1 MRKSLLSLLV
11 LFVYSLVAFAQQ
23 GTEITWEGQSDW
35 SGVVEEA
42 EEISFTQGNWSI
54 QASKKTGSSKPTV
67 NKNSLDF
74 RSYAKNVVM
83 VGNSTENIG
92 KLVFHM
98 STQGKQ
104 QWAELTPSDGTV
116 TVDTENGLTIWEG
129 DAQFV
134 QFFVGADNTY
144 GTNTKK
150 NAGQFD
156 FSSVTA
162 YTAAELA
169 VTEPDPDPEPVPGFV
184 LYHAGYNGN
193 PGYIAFNGTEVG
205 AQGVLVTLPNIASY
219 EKARFAWQLVETET
233 EGEYKIKNVGTG
245 LYLGTCGYGQKPTA
259 VAEGNAPIYTKA
271 DYNGYTTF
279 NCPSGSYASS
289 GYAWLHVEKTNMLT
303 GWLQSSE
310 ASAFTV
316 QETSAIDEML
326 AQMAKAAELDS
337 LIAAAQTMKQ
347 NITGYTEYTDL
358 ITSADQFNS
367 NAKEMTPGEGTYEA
381 LLDGDPTTFFHSQ
394 WSTGWADK
402 MPHNLQVKLPGNEL
416 TELVVKYAARNNQ
429 GNYYNIPTAMNIY
442 GGTVDAEG
450 NVTWEETAFVT
461 LTAEAG
467 AYNNFDVEGI
477 GGRSGRFTINTGE
490 AVYTAFKFEVT
501 DTYYA
506 GDSRKFFSY
515 GEVQISAARE
525 VAPTVEASENQVLA
539 LDNAI
544 AKAQAAV
551 MGESDYDALI
561 AGINTA
567 MANIENGVEPEPDPE
582 LQAALNAAVADAQE
596 TLALRGP
603 GYPVA
608 EGESYNALNEAIA
621 TAQAVTYPTAAAVEA
636 LTTATHTYK
645 CATDVEMPAVNHK
658 YAFAFIYQGETKYY
672 LQNAHTQNVLKAY
685 VADEELGDTLI
696 FKCVE
701 ENDGKFTFTNSDGK
715 YVTLAQVY
723 KDWMDPC
730 VMGVADEKSELTD
743 VTFAKISNG
752 GTVAAADEAEL
763 FGCMAWYGLRGVHK
777 TSGDKVNGCMVVKHS
792 EGTFDGAGAPFYSDT
807 FTSAIKLID
816 LDVDPTLLTSVTPAT
831 TDTLEALPEQVVFT
845 FDKNVQEVTS
855 VRLRHNGWGGMRG
868 TELVGE
874 EGLVVTN
881 ADTVTVNVPASLVQG
896 KTQMSL
902 TLMGTAVDGGALSDG
917 ENGEMVVVQYQYT
930 PNPARYV
937 FTEANPADSSTV
949 EKLDSIIV
957 TFQHPAE
964 GLTGGFAKDVVLN
977 VLGADSTVVTT
988 AKIDFDMVT
997 NDGWNNNALIT
1008 LVEPVTANGTYTI
1021 TVPKATVFDDKFNE
1035 MFEDY
1040 GVADFGAI
1048 YNPEFTLTYTVEA
1061 EEVDT
1066 VATFMYET
1074 VSPENGSTVN
1084 RLDVITLHFPDNIPA
1099 MDYEY
1104 PVTVYNEAGDS
1115 ITNATLYWA
1124 NYPNGDVTLTLAN
1137 PITTAGTYTITVDE
1151 GMIWNS
1157 KLDFDADDYGVSTGA
1172 KYNPEFTLTYTVEEA
1187 SFEEYP
1193 VNFPREQVRTRTD
1206 RWLNSISLTAEG
1218 EAEQTLTVDGQ
1229 HPYNDLTEDES
1240 SVLSVPAGATLT
1252 AAFNYSGIWM
1262 HGYVYIDL
1270 DNDKQ
1275 FSFNEG
1281 STTQTGTDLLTFSFY
1296 SGDFSSDNAGYN
1308 SLGTYITGNSRN
1320 VLNPPTFTAPTT
1332 PGNYRIR
1339 FKVDWNSV
1347 DAGGQK
1353 ALDGTCTGENGILA
1367 NGGYIVDAI
1376 LSVVGTGTG
1385 INAATLDENA
1395 KVYTL
1400 DGRRVIVNGKLNRG
1414 FYIIN
1419 GQKTFVK

>member
-23 GTEITWEGQSDW
+23 GTEITWSGQSDW
-35 SGVVEEA
+35 SGVA
-42 EEISFTQGNWSI
+42 ANAQQISYVQGDWSI
-54 QASKKTGSSKPTV
+54 QASKESGATVPTV
-67 NKNSLDF
+67 NKDYNDC
-74 RSYAKNVVM
+74 RVYAKGVVM
-83 VGNSTENIG
+83 MMNTAEPIG
-92 KLVFHM
+92 KLVFHI
-98 STQGKQ
+98 SAQGKKR
-104 QWAELTPSDGTV
+104 WTTITPSQGVITEDFENSTITWEANGEEVQYLMLSVGDKVTLGTDGTS
-116 TVDTENGLTIWEG
+116 
-129 DAQFV
+129 
-134 QFFVGADNTY
+134 
-144 GTNTKK
+144 K
-150 NAGQFD
+150 AGQFD

-162 YTAAELA
+162 YTKAELT
-169 VTEPDPDPEPVPGFV
+169 VTEPDPDPEPVPSFV

-193 PGYIAFNGTEVG
+193 PGYIAFNGTEAG
-205 AQGVLVTLPNIASY
+205 AEGILVPLSNIASY
-219 EKARFAWQLVETET
+219 DKERFAWQLVETET
-233 EGEYKIKNVGTG
+233 EGEYKIKNVGTD
-245 LYLGTCGYGQKPTA
+245 LFLGVAGWYQTPTA
-259 VAEGNAPIYTKA
+259 VAEENAPIYTKA

-279 NCPSGSYASS
+279 NCPSGSYGPGWS
-289 GYAWLHVEKTNMLT
+289 WLHVGSNYKLT
-303 GWLQSSE
+303 GWSQSAD
-310 ASAFTV
+310 ASWFTV
-316 QETSAIDEML
+316 QETSAIDEL
-326 AQMAKAAELDS
+326 LSQMAKAAELDAA
-337 LIAAAQTMKQ
+337 IAAAQTMKQ

-367 NAKEMTPGEGTYEA
+367 NAKETTPGEGTYEA

-394 WSTGWADK
+394 WKSGWEDK
-402 MPHNLQVKLPGNEL
+402 MPHDLQVKLPGNEL

-429 GNYYNIPTAMNIY
+429 GNYQNIPTAMMIY
-442 GGTVDAEG
+442 GGTVDTEG
-450 NVTWEETAFVT
+450 NVTWEETAFDT

-467 AYNNFDVEGI
+467 SYTRTDVEGI
-477 GGRSGRFTINTGE
+477 GGLSGHFTINTGE
-490 AVYTAFKFEVT
+490 TVYTAFKFAVT

-506 GDSRKFFSY
+506 GRTEKFFTY
-515 GEVQISAARE
+515 GEFQISAARE

-544 AKAQAAV
+544 AKAEAAV

-561 AGINTA
+561 AGLNTA

-596 TLALRGP
+596 TIALRGP

-608 EGESYNALNEAIA
+608 EGESYTALNEAIA

-658 YAFAFIYQGETKYY
+658 YAFAITYQGETKYY

-696 FKCVE
+696 FKCVA

-715 YVTLAQVY
+715 YVTLTQAY

-730 VMGVADEKSELTD
+730 VMGVADETSELTD

-752 GTVAAADEAEL
+752 GNVTAANEAEL
-763 FGCMAWYGLRGVHK
+763 FGCMAWYGLRGVNAS
-777 TSGDKVNGCMVVKHS
+777 SGDKVNGCMVVKHS
-792 EGTFDGAGAPFYSDT
+792 EGTFDGAAAPYYTDN

-816 LDVDPTLLTSVTPAT
+816 LGIDPTLLTSVTPAT

-881 ADTVTVNVPASLVQG
+881 ADTVTVNVPANLVQG
-896 KTQMSL
+896 VTQMSL
-902 TLMGTAVDGGALSDG
+902 TVMGTAIDGGALSDG
-917 ENGEMVVVQYQYT
+917 VNGEMVVVQYQYT
-930 PNPARYV
+930 PNPARFLFV
-937 FTEANPADSSTV
+937 EANPADSSTV

-957 TFQHPAE
+957 TFEHPAG
-964 GLTGGFAKDVVLN
+964 GLTGGFAKDVVLE
-977 VLGADSTVVTT
+977 VLDAESNVVTT
-988 AKIDFDMVT
+988 ATIDFDMVT
-997 NDGWNNNALIT
+997 NDGWNTNALIT
-1008 LVEPVTANGTYTI
+1008 LAEPVTTNGTYTI
-1021 TVPKATVFDDKFNE
+1021 TVPKATVFDENYNE
-1035 MFEDY
+1035 NFEDY
-1040 GVADFGAI
+1040 GVADWGAI

-1061 EEVDT
+1061 AEDT

-1074 VSPENGSTVN
+1074 VNPENGSTVD
-1084 RLDVITLHFPDNIPA
+1084 RLDVITLHFPDNVPA

-1124 NYPNGDVTLTLAN
+1124 FYPGADITLTLTN
-1137 PITTAGTYTITVDE
+1137 PITTDGTYTITLDE

-1157 KLDFDADDYGVSTGA
+1157 KLNLETEDYGVSAGA
-1172 KYNPEFTLTYTVEEA
+1172 KYNPEFTLTYTVEAGEV
-1187 SFEEYP
+1187 EEYP
-1193 VNFPREQVRTRTD
+1193 INFDKDAYHTGGSDGTRI
-1206 RWLNSISLTAEG
+1206 LNSISLTCSSNPD
-1218 EAEQTLTVDGQ
+1218 QLVSLDGTKKAYQ
-1229 HPYNDLTEDES
+1229 DLTDQSFTIE
-1240 SVLSVPAGATLT
+1240 AGEEVTVT
-1252 AAFNYSGIWM
+1252 ANYTGSWM
-1262 HGYVYIDL
+1262 HTYVYIDL

-1275 FSFNEG
+1275 FSFNNG
-1281 STTQTGTDLLTFSFY
+1281 ADQTGTELLGWTY
-1296 SGDFSSDNAGYN
+1296 IGGYN
-1308 SLGTYITGNSRN
+1308 NEGVAKGQNADPQTPMTFTVNAQPGTYRMRLKIDWDNQDPGGCTLSTNHI
-1320 VLNPPTFTAPTT
+1320 LN
-1332 PGNYRIR
+1332 
-1339 FKVDWNSV
+1339 
-1347 DAGGQK
+1347 
-1353 ALDGTCTGENGILA
+1353 
-1367 NGGYIVDAI
+1367 NGGTIVDMT
-1376 LSVVGTGTG
+1376 LVVTESTG
-1385 INAATLDENA
+1385 INAATLDKDA

-1400 DGRRVIVNGKLNRG
+1400 DGRRVFVNGKLNRG

>member
-11 LFVYSLVAFAQQ
+11 LFVYSLVAFAQE
-23 GTEITWEGQSDW
+23 GTEITWSGHSVW
-35 SGVVEEA
+35 SGVVEKA
-42 EEISFTQGNWSI
+42 AQISYAQGDWSI
-54 QASKKTGSSKPTV
+54 QASKGDGSTNPTV
-67 NKNSLDF
+67 NETSNDC
-74 RSYAKNVVM
+74 RVYAKGVVM
-83 VGNSTENIG
+83 ISNEAGIG
-92 KLVFHM
+92 KLVFHI
-98 STQGKQ
+98 SAAGKKR
-104 QWAELTPSDGTV
+104 WTTITPSEGVITEDFEHSTITWEANGADVKLLMLGVGEKATLGTDGTS
-116 TVDTENGLTIWEG
+116 
-129 DAQFV
+129 
-134 QFFVGADNTY
+134 
-144 GTNTKK
+144 K
-150 NAGQFD
+150 AGQFD

-169 VTEPDPDPEPVPGFV
+169 VTEPDPEPEPVPGFV

-205 AQGVLVTLPNIASY
+205 AQGVLVTLPNVPSY
-219 EKARFAWQLVETET
+219 DKARFAWQLVETDT
-233 EGEYKIKNVGTG
+233 EGKFKIKNVSTG
-245 LYLGTCGYGQKPTA
+245 LFLGLAGWNQKPTA
-259 VAEGNAPIYTKA
+259 VAEENAPIYTKA

-279 NCPSGSYASS
+279 NCPTGSYAYNGSPS
-289 GYAWLHVEKTNMLT
+289 GYGWLHVDKSNTLT
-303 GWLQSSE
+303 GWQQNNS
-310 ASAFTV
+310 ASWFTV
-316 QETSAIDEML
+316 QETSVIDGVP
-326 AQMAKAAELDS
+326 AQLAKAAELDAA
-337 LIAAAQTMKQ
+337 IAAAQDMKR
-347 NITGYTEYTDL
+347 NITGYTEYTDY

-367 NAKEMTPGEGTYEA
+367 NAKETTPGEGTYEA

-402 MPHNLQVKLPGNEL
+402 MPHDLQVKLPGNEL
-416 TELVVKYAARNNQ
+416 TELVVRYAARNNS
-429 GNYYNIPTAMNIY
+429 GNYLNIPTAMDIY

-450 NVTWEETAFVT
+450 NVTWEETPFT
-461 LTAEAG
+461 SLTAEDG

-490 AVYTAFKFEVT
+490 TVYTAFKFAVT

-515 GEVQISAARE
+515 GEFQICSARE
-525 VAPTVEASENQVLA
+525 VAPSVEASETQVLA
-539 LDNAI
+539 LDYAV
-544 AKAQAAV
+544 AQAEAAQLGV
-551 MGESDYDALI
+551 SDYDALI

-567 MANIENGVEPEPDPE
+567 MENIENGVEPEPIPE
-582 LQAALNAAVADAQE
+582 VQAALTAALADAQE
-596 TLALRGP
+596 TIALRGP

-608 EGESYNALNEAIA
+608 EGESYNALNAAIA
-621 TAQAVTYPTAAAVEA
+621 TAQALTYPLPADVDALTAAVR
-636 LTTATHTYK
+636 TYK
-645 CATDVEMPAVNHK
+645 CARDVEMPALNHK
-658 YAFAFIYQGETKYY
+658 YAFAITYQGETKYY
-672 LQNAHTQNVLKAY
+672 LQNAHTANVLRPY
-685 VADEELGDTLI
+685 VAEEELGDTLI

-701 ENDGKFTFTNSDGK
+701 ENEGKFTFTNSDGK
-715 YVTLAQVY
+715 YLTITQPEKSWYSTVCT
-723 KDWMDPC
+723 
-730 VMGVADEKSELTD
+730 GVADEKGETTD
-743 VTFAKISNG
+743 VTFEKIYSSNANA
-752 GTVAAADEAEL
+752 VAPADETEL
-763 FGCMAWYGLRGVHK
+763 FGLLSWYGVRAYNSSNVPQYGYF
-777 TSGDKVNGCMVVKHS
+777 TVKHS
-792 EGTFDGAGAPFYSDT
+792 ENAFDGAAAPYYNVN

-816 LDVDPTLLTSVTPAT
+816 LGIDPTLLTSVTPAT

-845 FDKNVQEVTS
+845 FEKDVQEVTS

-874 EGLVVTN
+874 EGLVVT
-881 ADTVTVNVPASLVQG
+881 DSTTVTVNVPASLVQG
-896 KTQMSL
+896 LTQMSL

-957 TFQHPAE
+957 TFQHPTE

-977 VLGADSTVVTT
+977 VLRADSTVVTT

-1008 LVEPVTANGTYTI
+1008 LAEPVTENGTYTI
-1021 TVPKATVFDDKFNE
+1021 TVPEATVFDDKFND

-1040 GVADFGAI
+1040 GVADQGAI
-1048 YNPEFTLTYTVEA
+1048 YNPEFTLTYTVEG

-1066 VATFMYET
+1066 AATFMYET

-1124 NYPNGDVTLTLAN
+1124 YYPSGDVTLTLTN
-1137 PITTAGTYTITVDE
+1137 PITTAGTYTLTVDE

-1157 KLDFDADDYGVSTGA
+1157 KLNTEADDYGVSTGA

-1187 SFEEYP
+1187 PFEEYP
-1193 VNFPREQVRTRTD
+1193 VNFDKDAYHNRAD
-1206 RWLNSISLTAEG
+1206 RRLNSISLTGGSG
-1218 EAEQTLTVDGQ
+1218 EQQTISLDGSKKAYQ
-1229 HPYNDLTEDES
+1229 DLTDQTFTIAS
-1240 SVLSVPAGATLT
+1240 GDQVTVQA
-1252 AAFNYSGIWM
+1252 NYTGEWM
-1262 HGYVYIDL
+1262 HAYVYVDL
-1270 DNDKQ
+1270 DNDKL
-1275 FSFNEG
+1275 FSFNNG
-1281 STTQTGTDLLTFSFY
+1281 ADQTGTELLGWTY
-1296 SGDFSSDNAGYN
+1296 IAGYN
-1308 SLGTYITGNSRN
+1308 NEGVAKGQN
-1320 VLNPPTFTAPTT
+1320 VNPNTPMTFTVNAE
-1332 PGNYRIR
+1332 PGEYRMRVKI
-1339 FKVDWNSV
+1339 DWDNQ
-1347 DAGGQK
+1347 DPGGCV
-1353 ALDGTCTGENGILA
+1353 LSSNHILN
-1367 NGGYIVDAI
+1367 NGGHIVDVTLDVTA
-1376 LSVVGTGTG
+1376 GTG
-1385 INAATLDENA
+1385 INAATLDKNA

>member
-11 LFVYSLVAFAQQ
+11 LFVYSLVAFAQE
-23 GTEITWEGQSDW
+23 GTEITWSGQSDW
-35 SGVVEEA
+35 SGVA
-42 EEISFTQGNWSI
+42 ANAQQISYVQGDWSI
-54 QASKKTGSSKPTV
+54 QASKESGATVPTV
-67 NKNSLDF
+67 NKDYNDC
-74 RSYAKNVVM
+74 RVYAKGVVM
-83 VGNSTENIG
+83 MMNTAEPIG
-92 KLVFHM
+92 KLVFHI
-98 STQGKQ
+98 SAQGKKR
-104 QWAELTPSDGTV
+104 WTTITPSQGVITEDFENSTITWEANGEEVQYLMLSVGDKVTLGTDGTS
-116 TVDTENGLTIWEG
+116 
-129 DAQFV
+129 
-134 QFFVGADNTY
+134 
-144 GTNTKK
+144 K
-150 NAGQFD
+150 AGQFD

-162 YTAAELA
+162 YTKAELT
-169 VTEPDPDPEPVPGFV
+169 VTEPDPDPEPVPSFV

-219 EKARFAWQLVETET
+219 EKARFAWQLIETET

-259 VAEGNAPIYTKA
+259 VAEENAPIYTKA

-303 GWLQSSE
+303 GWLQNNS
-310 ASAFTV
+310 ASWFTV

-515 GEVQISAARE
+515 GEFQISAARE
-525 VAPTVEASENQVLA
+525 VAPTVEASENQILA

-544 AKAQAAV
+544 AKAEAAV

-567 MANIENGVEPEPDPE
+567 IANIENGVEPEPDPE
-582 LQAALNAAVADAQE
+582 LQAALDAAVADAQE

-608 EGESYNALNEAIA
+608 EGESYTALNEAIV

-645 CATDVEMPAVNHK
+645 CATDVEMPALNHK

-696 FKCVE
+696 FKCVA
-701 ENDGKFTFTNSDGK
+701 ENEGKFTFANSDGK
-715 YVTLAQVY
+715 YVTLTQAY

-730 VMGVADEKSELTD
+730 VMGVADATSELTD

-752 GTVAAADEAEL
+752 GNVTAADEAEL
-763 FGCMAWYGLRGVHK
+763 FGCMAWYGLRGVNK
-777 TSGDKVNGCMVVKHS
+777 STGDNVNGCMVVKHS
-792 EGTFDGAGAPFYSDT
+792 EGTFDGAAAPYYTDN

-816 LDVDPTLLTSVTPAT
+816 LGIDPTFLTNVTPAT

-845 FDKNVQEVTS
+845 FEKEVQEVTS

-874 EGLVVTN
+874 EGLVVTEAN
-881 ADTVTVNVPASLVQG
+881 TVTVNVPASSVQG
-896 KTQMSL
+896 VTQMSL
-902 TLMGTAVDGGALSDG
+902 TVMGTAIDGGALSDG

-930 PNPARYV
+930 PNPARFV
-937 FTEANPADSSTV
+937 FVEANPADSSTV

-957 TFQHPAE
+957 TFEHPAG
-964 GLTGGFAKDVVLN
+964 GLTGGFAKDVELEVLDAESN
-977 VLGADSTVVTT
+977 VVTT
-988 AKIDFDMVT
+988 ATLAIDSVT
-997 NDGWNNNALIT
+997 NEGWNSNALII
-1008 LVEPVTANGTYTI
+1008 LAEPVTTNGTYTI
-1021 TVPKATVFDDKFNE
+1021 TVPEATVYDEKYNDL
-1035 MFEDY
+1035 FEDY
-1040 GVADFGAI
+1040 GVTDLGAI

-1074 VSPENGSTVN
+1074 VDPENGSTVN
-1084 RLDVITLHFPDNIPA
+1084 RLDVITLHFPENVPA

-1124 NYPNGDVTLTLAN
+1124 NYPNGDITLTLTN

-1187 SFEEYP
+1187 PFVEYA
-1193 VNFPREQVRTRTD
+1193 VNFDKDAYQTHSERI
-1206 RWLNSISLTAEG
+1206 LNSI
-1218 EAEQTLTVDGQ
+1218 
-1229 HPYNDLTEDES
+1229 
-1240 SVLSVPAGATLT
+1240 TLT
-1252 AAFNYSGIWM
+1252 AGSGEEQTATLDGTKKAYQDLTDQTFTIASGDQVTVQANYSGEWM
-1262 HGYVYIDL
+1262 HAYVYVDL

-1275 FSFNEG
+1275 FSYNNG
-1281 STTQTGTDLLTFSFY
+1281 ADQTGTELLGWTY
-1296 SGDFSSDNAGYN
+1296 IAGYN
-1308 SLGTYITGNSRN
+1308 NEGVAKGRDVNPNTPMKFTVNADPGEYRMRVKIDWDNQDPGGCILPNNHI
-1320 VLNPPTFTAPTT
+1320 LN
-1332 PGNYRIR
+1332 
-1339 FKVDWNSV
+1339 
-1347 DAGGQK
+1347 
-1353 ALDGTCTGENGILA
+1353 
-1367 NGGYIVDAI
+1367 NGGHIVDVT
-1376 LSVVGTGTG
+1376 LVVTQGTG

>member
-11 LFVYSLVAFAQQ
+11 LFVYSLVAFAQE
-23 GTEITWEGQSDW
+23 GTEITWSGPSDW
-35 SGVVEEA
+35 SGVA
-42 EEISFTQGNWSI
+42 EKAQQISLDRGDWSI
-54 QASKKTGSSKPTV
+54 QVSKERGSSNPTV
-67 NKNSLDF
+67 NAKSLDL
-74 RSYAKNVVM
+74 RAYAKNVVM
-83 VGNSTENIG
+83 ISNDAENIG
-92 KLVFHM
+92 KLVFHI
-98 STQGKQ
+98 SAQGKMR
-104 QWAELTPSDGTV
+104 WTTITPSQGVITEDFENSTITWDANGQDVQYLALSVGEKATLGT
-116 TVDTENGLTIWEG
+116 EG
-129 DAQFV
+129 TSA
-134 QFFVGADNTY
+134 
-144 GTNTKK
+144 
-150 NAGQFD
+150 AGQFA
-156 FSSVTA
+156 FTSVTA
-162 YTAAELA
+162 YTKAELT
-169 VTEPDPDPEPVPGFV
+169 VTEPDPEPVPGFV

-193 PGYIAFNGTEVG
+193 PGYVAFDGTEVG
-205 AQGVLVTLPNIASY
+205 AQAILVTLPNVASY
-219 EKARFAWQLVETET
+219 DKARFAWQLVETAT

-245 LYLGTCGYGQKPTA
+245 LYLGPAGANQDAKA
-259 VAEGNAPIYTKA
+259 VAEENAPVYTKA

-279 NCPSGSYASS
+279 NCPSGSWGPDWS
-289 GYAWLHVEKTNMLT
+289 WLHVASNYKLT
-303 GWLQSSE
+303 GWSQSSE

-326 AQMAKAAELDS
+326 NQLAKAAELDS
-337 LIAAAQTMKQ
+337 AIAAAQTMKQ
-347 NITGYTEYTDL
+347 NVTSHTEYTDL

-394 WSTGWADK
+394 WSTGWEAK

-501 DTYYA
+501 NTYYA

-515 GEVQISAARE
+515 GEFQISAARE

-596 TLALRGP
+596 TIALRGP

-645 CATDVEMPAVNHK
+645 CATDVEMPALNHK
-658 YAFAFIYQGETKYY
+658 YAFAITYQGETKYY

-701 ENDGKFTFTNSDGK
+701 ANDGKFTFTNSDGK

-730 VMGVADEKSELTD
+730 VMGVADSTSVLTD

-752 GTVAAADEAEL
+752 GNVTAADEAEL
-763 FGCMAWYGLRGVHK
+763 FGCMAWYGLRGVNK
-777 TSGDKVNGCMVVKHS
+777 STGDNVNGCMVVKHS
-792 EGTFDGAGAPFYSDT
+792 EGTFDGAAAPYYTDN

-816 LDVDPTLLTSVTPAT
+816 LGIDPTLLTNVTPAT
-831 TDTLEALPEQVVFT
+831 TDTLEALPEQVIFT
-845 FDKNVQEVTS
+845 FEKDVQEVTS
-855 VRLRHNGWGGMRG
+855 VLLRHNGWGGLRG
-868 TELVGE
+868 TQLVGE
-874 EGLVVTN
+874 GGLVVTN
-881 ADTVTVNVPASLVQG
+881 ADTVTVNVPAMLVQG
-896 KTQMSL
+896 ATQMSL
-902 TLMGTAVDGGALSDG
+902 IVMGTGVDGGALSDG

-930 PNPARYV
+930 PDPARFV
-937 FTEANPADSSTV
+937 FVEANPADSSTV

-957 TFQHPAE
+957 TFAHPDG
-964 GLTGGFAKDVVLN
+964 GLTGGFKNNVVLN
-977 VLGADSTVVTT
+977 VLDAESNVVTT
-988 AKIDFDMVT
+988 ATLAIDSVT
-997 NDGWNNNALIT
+997 NEGWNTNALIT
-1008 LVEPVTANGTYTI
+1008 LAEPVTTNGTYTI
-1021 TVPKATVFDDKFNE
+1021 TVPEATVFDNNYNADD
-1035 MFEDY
+1035 EDY
-1040 GVADFGAI
+1040 GVENWGAI

-1084 RLDVITLHFPDNIPA
+1084 RLDVITLHFPENVPA

-1124 NYPNGDVTLTLAN
+1124 NYPNGDITLTLTN

-1157 KLDFDADDYGVSTGA
+1157 KLDFDAEDFGVSTGA

-1187 SFEEYP
+1187 PFEEYP
-1193 VNFPREQVRTRTD
+1193 VNFDKDAYQYHKERK
-1206 RWLNSISLTAEG
+1206 LNSI
-1218 EAEQTLTVDGQ
+1218 
-1229 HPYNDLTEDES
+1229 
-1240 SVLSVPAGATLT
+1240 TLT
-1252 AAFNYSGIWM
+1252 AGSGEVQTATLDGTKKAYQDLTDQRFTIASGDQVTVQANYSGEWM
-1262 HGYVYIDL
+1262 HAYVYVDL

-1275 FSFNEG
+1275 FSFNNG
-1281 STTQTGTDLLTFSFY
+1281 ADQTGTELLGWTY
-1296 SGDFSSDNAGYN
+1296 IAGYN
-1308 SLGTYITGNSRN
+1308 NEGVAKGRDVNPNTPMKFTVNADPGEYRMRVKIDWDNQDPGGCILPNNHI
-1320 VLNPPTFTAPTT
+1320 LN
-1332 PGNYRIR
+1332 
-1339 FKVDWNSV
+1339 
-1347 DAGGQK
+1347 
-1353 ALDGTCTGENGILA
+1353 
-1367 NGGYIVDAI
+1367 NGGHIVDVT
-1376 LSVVGTGTG
+1376 LVVTQGTG